1 MMTTNRIFLLFSV
14 FFIVSACASAQM
26 ASNPTNNPEQWV
38 SQLEADLADA
48 RSQDVNVLSPGLYDQ
63 AQSSLLIAKQALE
76 RGGKLSAIEKDVAEG
91 NDSLKKAEEIA
102 QVSRTILGETNNAR
116 TKALKVGADRLGE
129 PYMAVERQYLKL
141 TKSIEN
147 DNLSYAQKNAL
158 EVQGAFRKLEIMAIK
173 KSALGNAR
181 KMMADADK
189 AKLQKIA
196 PSAYGVAETALNEAE
211 IYAGQNPYEAEMIS
225 QKNLHAEFMA
235 RRLMAISES
244 SKTFQSMTPESS
256 AIYVENLFAQL
267 GQALNTGDMRDKTV
281 DAQLGALAA
290 AAGTM
295 ERNNLSLEKEKT
307 NFQHEIAV
315 LEQQLTGVQGISQEQ
330 AVAKSRLSAKSAFNE
345 QFNTVQRYFDADEA
359 EVYKQGGNL
368 VIRLRGIKFP
378 VGQATLTP
386 ENYTL
391 LSKVQRAIQ
400 TFDQP
405 KVTIEGHTDSSG
417 STQINHE
424 LSLERAGA
432 VKTYLV
438 ANKTLPENHIQAAGF
453 GPDRPLA
460 PNTTPEGRAINRRI
474 DVLISPTQAP

>member
-1 MMTTNRIFLLFSV
+1 
-14 FFIVSACASAQM
+14 
-26 ASNPTNNPEQWV
+26 
-38 SQLEADLADA
+38 
-48 RSQDVNVLSPGLYDQ
+48 
-63 AQSSLLIAKQALE
+63 
-76 RGGKLSAIEKDVAEG
+76 
-91 NDSLKKAEEIA
+91 
-102 QVSRTILGETNNAR
+102 
-116 TKALKVGADRLGE
+116 
-129 PYMAVERQYLKL
+129 
-141 TKSIEN
+141 
-147 DNLSYAQKNAL
+147 
-158 EVQGAFRKLEIMAIK
+158 
-173 KSALGNAR
+173 
-181 KMMADADK
+181 
-189 AKLQKIA
+189 
-196 PSAYGVAETALNEAE
+196 
-211 IYAGQNPYEAEMIS
+211 MIS

-281 DAQLGALAA
+281 DAQLSALAA

-330 AVAKSRLSAKSAFNE
+330 AVAKSRLSVKSAFDE
-345 QFNTVQRYFDADEA
+345 QFNTVQRYFDSDEA
-359 EVYKQGGNL
+359 EVYKQAGNL
-368 VIRLRGIKFP
+368 VIRLRGIEFP
-378 VGQATLTP
+378 VGQSTLTP

-405 KVTIEGHTDSSG
+405 KVTIEGHTDSTG
-417 STQINHE
+417 STQTNQE
-424 LSLERAGA
+424 LSQKRSEA
-432 VKTYLV
+432 VKTYLI
-438 ANKTLPENHIQAAGF
+438 ANKTLPENQIQAAGF

>member
-1 MMTTNRIFLLFSV
+1 MTTNRIFLLFSV

-63 AQSSLLIAKQALE
+63 AQSSLLAAKQALE
-76 RGGKLSAIEKDVAEG
+76 KGGKLSAIEKYVAEG
-91 NDSLKKAEEIA
+91 NDSLQKAEEIA

-116 TKALKVGADRLGE
+116 AKALKVGADRLGE
-129 PYMAVERQYLKL
+129 PYMDVERQYLEL
-141 TKSIEN
+141 TKAIEN
-147 DNLSYAQKNAL
+147 DNLSYAQKNGLA
-158 EVQGAFRKLEIMAIK
+158 VKGAFRKLEIMAIK

-181 KMMADADK
+181 KMMADADR

-307 NFQHEIAV
+307 NFQHEIAF

-345 QFNTVQRYFDADEA
+345 QFNTVQRYFDPDEA

-378 VGQATLTP
+378 VGRATLTP

-424 LSLERAGA
+424 LSLKRAGA

-438 ANKTLPENHIQAAGF
+438 ANKTLPGNHIQAAGF

>member
-63 AQSSLLIAKQALE
+63 AQSSLLTAKQALE

-281 DAQLGALAA
+281 DAQLGTLAA

-315 LEQQLTGVQGISQEQ
+315 LEQQLTGVQGVSQEQ
-330 AVAKSRLSAKSAFNE
+330 ADAKNRLSAKSAFNE

-424 LSLERAGA
+424 LSLKRAGA

>member
-1 MMTTNRIFLLFSV
+1 MKTANRIFLLFSV
-14 FFIVSACASAQM
+14 FFIVSACASAQT
-26 ASNPTNNPEQWV
+26 ASSPTNNPEQLV
-38 SQLEADLADA
+38 NQLEANLAEA
-48 RSQDVNVLSPGLYDQ
+48 RSQDVNVLSPGLYNQ
-63 AQSSLLIAKQALE
+63 AQSSLLTAKQALD
-76 RGGKLSAIEKDVAEG
+76 RGGKLSAIEKYVAEG
-91 NDSLKKAEEIA
+91 KDSLQKAETIA

-116 TKALKVGADRLGE
+116 AKALKVGADQLGE
-129 PYMAVERQYLKL
+129 PYMDVERQYLEL
-141 TKSIEN
+141 TKAIEN

-181 KMMADADK
+181 KMMVDADK

-196 PSAYGVAETALNEAE
+196 PLAYDAAKQALNEADT
-211 IYAGQNPYEAEMIS
+211 YAGQNPYAAEMIS

-235 RRLMAISES
+235 RRLIAISES
-244 SKTFQSMTPESS
+244 SKKFQPMTPESS
-256 AIYVENLFAQL
+256 AIYVENLLAQL
-267 GQALNTGDMRDKTV
+267 GQSLNTGDIRDKNV
-281 DAQLGALAA
+281 DAQLGTLAA

-295 ERNNLSLEKEKT
+295 ERNNQALEKEKT
-307 NFQHEIAV
+307 NFQHEIAA
-315 LEQQLTGVQGISQEQ
+315 LEQKLAGVQGVSREQ
-330 AVAKSRLSAKSAFNE
+330 AAAKSRLSAESAFNE
-345 QFNTVQRYFDADEA
+345 QFNTVQRYFDSDEA

-386 ENYTL
+386 DNYTL

-405 KVTIEGHTDSSG
+405 KVTIEGHTDSTG
-417 STQINHE
+417 STQTNQE
-424 LSLERAGA
+424 LSQKRSEA

-438 ANKTLPENHIQAAGF
+438 ANKTLPKNQIQAAGF

>member
-1 MMTTNRIFLLFSV
+1 MTTNRIFLLFSV

-26 ASNPTNNPEQWV
+26 ANNPTNNPEQWV
-38 SQLEADLADA
+38 SQLDADLADA

-63 AQSSLLIAKQALE
+63 AQSSLLTAKQALE
-76 RGGKLSAIEKDVAEG
+76 RGGKLSAIEKYVAEG

-116 TKALKVGADRLGE
+116 AKALKVGADRLGE

-147 DNLSYAQKNAL
+147 DNLSYAQRNAL

-196 PSAYGVAETALNEAE
+196 PSAYGVAEKALNEAE

-315 LEQQLTGVQGISQEQ
+315 LEQQLTGVQGVSQEQ
-330 AVAKSRLSAKSAFNE
+330 AAAKSRLSAKSAFNE

-359 EVYKQGGNL
+359 EVYKQSGNL

-417 STQINHE
+417 STQTNHE
-424 LSLERAGA
+424 LSLKRAGA

-438 ANKTLPENHIQAAGF
+438 ANNTLPENHIQAAGF

-460 PNTTPEGRAINRRI
+460 PNTTSEGRAINRRI

>member
-1 MMTTNRIFLLFSV
+1 MTTNRIFLLFSV
-14 FFIVSACASAQM
+14 FFIVSACALAQM

-63 AQSSLLIAKQALE
+63 AQSSLLAAKQALE
-76 RGGKLSAIEKDVAEG
+76 KGGKLSAIDKYVTEG
-91 NDSLKKAEEIA
+91 NDSLQKAEEIA

-158 EVQGAFRKLEIMAIK
+158 EVKGAFRKLEIMAIK

-438 ANKTLPENHIQAAGF
+438 ANKTLPGNHIQAAGF

>member
-1 MMTTNRIFLLFSV
+1 M
-14 FFIVSACASAQM
+14 
-26 ASNPTNNPEQWV
+26 
-38 SQLEADLADA
+38 D
-48 RSQDVNVLSPGLYDQ
+48 
-63 AQSSLLIAKQALE
+63 
-76 RGGKLSAIEKDVAEG
+76 
-91 NDSLKKAEEIA
+91 
-102 QVSRTILGETNNAR
+102 
-116 TKALKVGADRLGE
+116 
-129 PYMAVERQYLKL
+129 VERQYLKL

-158 EVQGAFRKLEIMAIK
+158 EVQVAFRELEIMAIK

-196 PSAYGVAETALNEAE
+196 PSAYGAAEQALKEADT
-211 IYAGQNPYEAEMIS
+211 YAGQNPYAAEMIS

-244 SKTFQSMTPESS
+244 SKKLQPMTPESS
-256 AIYVENLFAQL
+256 AIYVENLLAQL
-267 GQALNTGDMRDKTV
+267 GQALNAGDIRDKNV
-281 DAQLGALAA
+281 DAQIGTLAA

-295 ERNNLSLEKEKT
+295 EQKNQTLEKEKT
-307 NFQHEIAV
+307 NFQHEITA
-315 LEQQLTGVQGISQEQ
+315 LEQKLAGVQGDSREQ
-330 AVAKSRLSAKSAFNE
+330 AVAKSRLSAESAFNE
-345 QFNTVQRYFDADEA
+345 QFNTVQRYFDSDEA

-405 KVTIEGHTDSSG
+405 KVTIEGHTDSTG
-417 STQINHE
+417 STQINQE
-424 LSLERAGA
+424 LSQKRAEA

-438 ANKTLPENHIQAAGF
+438 ANKTLPENQIQAAGF